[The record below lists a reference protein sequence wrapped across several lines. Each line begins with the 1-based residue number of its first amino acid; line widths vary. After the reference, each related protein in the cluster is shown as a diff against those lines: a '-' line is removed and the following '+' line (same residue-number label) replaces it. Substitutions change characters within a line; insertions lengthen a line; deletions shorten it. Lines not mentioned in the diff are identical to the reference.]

1 MILKRFFSAV
11 LLLVTV
17 TSCTH
22 DPLNI
27 APNKLDQEIAVVN
40 LDSLI
45 YKSDLT
51 EFAKQQSELKLRLGE
66 LYDYQI
72 GYCMSI
78 QSPDDSVVLSGLAD
92 YRKDPMIQELEQSIA
107 DQFPSVETHASKI
120 KEGFA
125 YLATHLPK
133 AKIPYELVF
142 MNSLFRSSAFATD
155 SALGIGLERYLGPEN
170 DLVKQ
175 LPNEPFYQWIKD
187 GMLSKYLER
196 DAITAWNMTN
206 TVPEIEGT
214 LAEQIVRW
222 GKLIYLTE
230 AAFPNDPEAII
241 LRYSEEDYK
250 WALENEYALWKYLV
264 DEKLLFSNDERTIA
278 NLLNDGPFTPGLPE
292 TGPDRL
298 GQFLGWRMVH
308 SYMESNSDITVE
320 EMIAKPYNEILQ
332 AYEIE

>member
-1 MILKRFFSAV
+1 MILKRFFGAV
-11 LLLVTV
+11 FILGIIV
-17 TSCTH
+17 SCAH
-22 DPLNI
+22 DPLDI
-27 APNKLDQEIAVVN
+27 TPKELEQEIATLN
-40 LDSLI
+40 LDSII
-45 YKSDLT
+45 YYSDLE
-51 EFAKQQSELKLRLGE
+51 EFANNQSILKKRLGE

-78 QSPDDSVVLSGLAD
+78 QSPLDSVVISGISD
-92 YRKDPMIQELEQSIA
+92 YRKDPTIKELEESILK
-107 DQFPSVETHASKI
+107 QFPNINTHSSKI
-120 KEGFA
+120 KQGFS
-125 YLATHLPK
+125 YLKTQLPSVN
-133 AKIPYELVF
+133 IPYELVF

-155 SALGIGLERYLGPEN
+155 SALGIGMERYLGPEN
-170 DLVKQ
+170 KLVKQ

-187 GMLSKYLER
+187 GMLLKYLER
-196 DAITAWNMTN
+196 DALTAWNMTN
-206 TVPEIEGT
+206 TIPEIEGA
-214 LAEQIVRW
+214 LAEQVVRW

-230 AAFPNDPEAII
+230 AAFPNDSKAVI

-250 WALENEYALWKYLV
+250 WAIDNEYALWKYLV

-308 SYMESNSDITVE
+308 CYMDNNSTVTVE
-320 EMIAKPYNEILQ
+320 EMVNKPYNEILQ